1 MRIWKI
7 ESDVKGYNSLQLV
20 NFEDDQERYF
30 GKFESSTPLQKSWG
44 EVQVYTIEEGEF
56 SDLPHFWGYSKAMVT
71 SEKAKKVL
79 ELKLSNSVE
88 FLPLQHKEEKYYVL
102 HVLSIF
108 QAVDY
113 ESVLLRKLPTGL
125 VIGFEKYAFKPE
137 VINGHNIFKVFLNE
151 RVYGTETFVS
161 DEIKEIVEENNLKGF
176 KFIEV
181 WSK

>member
-7 ESDVKGYNSLQLV
+7 ESDIKGYNSLQLV
-20 NFEDDQERYF
+20 NFEDDQERFF
-30 GKFESSTPLQKSWG
+30 GKFESSTPLQESWG

-56 SDLPHFWGYSKAMVT
+56 SDLPHFWGYSKARVI
-71 SEKAKKVL
+71 SEKAKNIL
-79 ELKLSNSVE
+79 ESKLSNSVE
-88 FLPLQHKEEKYYVL
+88 FLPLQHKEERYYVL

-125 VIGFEKYAFKPE
+125 VVGFEKYAFNPE

-161 DEIKEIVEENNLKGF
+161 DEIKEIVEKNNLKGF